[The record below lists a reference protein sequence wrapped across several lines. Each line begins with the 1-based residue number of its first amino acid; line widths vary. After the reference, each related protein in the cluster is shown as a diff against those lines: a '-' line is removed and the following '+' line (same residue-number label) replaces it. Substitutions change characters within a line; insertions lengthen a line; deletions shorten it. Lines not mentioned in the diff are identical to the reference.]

1 MSYQWK
7 DNQPIYRQLR
17 ELVVARIMD
26 GSFKEGEPVP
36 SVRQVA
42 TDYQVNHIT
51 VSKAYKELVELGL
64 LAKRRGLGMYVA
76 KGARTTLVQKERQ
89 QFENQELPAFVSRA
103 QILGLSLSD
112 LVELLQQEE
121 NKR

>member
-51 VSKAYKELVELGL
+51 VSKAYQELVELGL
-64 LAKRRGLGMYVA
+64 LAKRRGLGMYVS
-76 KGARTTLVQKERQ
+76 KGARTALLQKERQ
-89 QFENQELPAFVSRA
+89 HFQNQELPAFARRA

-121 NKR
+121 NNR

>member
-51 VSKAYKELVELGL
+51 VSKAYQELVELGL
-64 LAKRRGLGMYVA
+64 LTKRRGLGMYVS
-76 KGARTTLVQKERQ
+76 KGARTALLQTERQ
-89 QFENQELPAFVSRA
+89 QFENQELPAFARRA